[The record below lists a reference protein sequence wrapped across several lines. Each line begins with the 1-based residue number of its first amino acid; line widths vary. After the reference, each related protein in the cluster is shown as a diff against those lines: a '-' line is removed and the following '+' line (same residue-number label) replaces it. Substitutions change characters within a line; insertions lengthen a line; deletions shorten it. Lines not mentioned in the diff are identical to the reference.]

1 MPHRKPCIWVS
12 ELSDKGRCLEGTMK
26 ALVDN
31 EVSRSGGSCVC
42 LCSVHPHI
50 QAASES
56 QERSSWTAVKV
67 SSGPGRVL
75 PPLGLL
81 EAAGL
86 AGESGAHNSL
96 AAFNVPWT

>member
-1 MPHRKPCIWVS
+1 MYLGVS
-12 ELSDKGRCLEGTMK
+12 QLSDKGRCLEGIMK
-26 ALVDN
+26 ALVIMRFPGQVAP
-31 EVSRSGGSCVC
+31 VSACV
-42 LCSVHPHI
+42 LFTLTSRLP
-50 QAASES
+50 QS
-56 QERSSWTAVKV
+56 QGRSSWTAVKV